1 VRTIRIYQKSDF
13 QPGTELELS
22 EQAAHHVGTVL
33 RLREGH
39 ALQLFNGNNQQC
51 TAVIRSIHK
60 KQIIVSIES
69 AEDYS
74 CESPLDLHLGQAL
87 AKGERMEWV
96 IQKSVELGVRGI
108 TPLLTEHCAV
118 KLDTRRMEKKVAQW
132 QAIAISACEQCGRNY
147 VPFIHPLT
155 PFEKFIQEQPEHTQ
169 RLILD
174 PVASTKLS
182 DLHLK
187 PVPTSLII
195 GPEGGFSDQE
205 TSYAKTHGF
214 RGLSLGR
221 RILRTETAAIVSQSL
236 LQGLLGD
243 L

>member
-74 CESPLDLHLGQAL
+74 CES
-87 AKGERMEWV
+87 
-96 IQKSVELGVRGI
+96 
-108 TPLLTEHCAV
+108 
-118 KLDTRRMEKKVAQW
+118 
-132 QAIAISACEQCGRNY
+132 
-147 VPFIHPLT
+147 
-155 PFEKFIQEQPEHTQ
+155 
-169 RLILD
+169 
-174 PVASTKLS
+174 
-182 DLHLK
+182 
-187 PVPTSLII
+187 
-195 GPEGGFSDQE
+195 
-205 TSYAKTHGF
+205 
-214 RGLSLGR
+214 
-221 RILRTETAAIVSQSL
+221 
-236 LQGLLGD
+236 
-243 L
+243 